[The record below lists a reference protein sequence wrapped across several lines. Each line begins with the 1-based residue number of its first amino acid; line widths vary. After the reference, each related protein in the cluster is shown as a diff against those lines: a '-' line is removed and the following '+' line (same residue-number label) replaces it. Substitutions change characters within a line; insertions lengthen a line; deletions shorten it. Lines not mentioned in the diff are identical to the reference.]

1 MRAAGERVKA
11 AIKGLLAAALQ
22 EPRTSALLEAM
33 AGRVAAFAQDL
44 VDKQQWGHAR
54 VCCRFHK
61 HLRDPQEQILLN
73 PHASG
78 SIAKQSALPSQL
90 QSTEVWIKEL
100 PDGRFSGPP
109 GLGDAA

>member
-11 AIKGLLAAALQ
+11 AIKGLLAAALLQ

-61 HLRDPQEQILLN
+61 HLLLLVMSSC
-73 PHASG
+73 HVLM
-78 SIAKQSALPSQL
+78 SAL
-90 QSTEVWIKEL
+90 L
-100 PDGRFSGPP
+100 PH
-109 GLGDAA
+109 